1 MKIFMT
7 TSIFKC
13 LQWRTLL
20 LLFTMNYS
28 LFTYS
33 QTFTQRLQKSNA
45 GEGKVTVTQSKEID
59 DLVNGPQD
67 VVTTPAKQNTQSTQN
82 NQNTQSNQNTLT
94 TPNTPSNPT
103 TATTPKT
110 QRPQIS
116 TQPEVTIDTTYT
128 TEPRKKILK
137 GYKVNGYRVQVYAGG
152 NSRDA
157 RVKAERTGREI
168 NSLFP
173 GEPVYVHFY
182 SPRWICRMGNYRTY
196 EEAHQKL
203 NAVKKLGY
211 QSAIIVKGKITVPY
225 LNPAPQTTTT
235 DNP

>member
-7 TSIFKC
+7 TSVFKC

-20 LLFTMNYS
+20 LLFTINYS

-67 VVTTPAKQNTQSTQN
+67 VVTTPVK
-82 NQNTQSNQNTLT
+82 QNTQSNQNTPST
-94 TPNTPSNPT
+94 QNTQKQAEEKPQQ
-103 TATTPKT
+103 T
-110 QRPQIS
+110 QRPQI
-116 TQPEVTIDTTYT
+116 TAQPEMTPDTTYT
-128 TEPRKKILK
+128 DEPRKKILK
-137 GYKVNGYRVQVYAGG
+137 GYKVNGYRVQVFAGG

-157 RVKAERTGREI
+157 RVKAEKTGREI
-168 NSLFP
+168 NALFP

-196 EEAHQKL
+196 EEAHQIL

-211 QSAIIVKGKITVPY
+211 KSAIIVKGKITVPY
-225 LNPAPQTTTT
+225 LPANTVTTT
-235 DNP
+235 NP